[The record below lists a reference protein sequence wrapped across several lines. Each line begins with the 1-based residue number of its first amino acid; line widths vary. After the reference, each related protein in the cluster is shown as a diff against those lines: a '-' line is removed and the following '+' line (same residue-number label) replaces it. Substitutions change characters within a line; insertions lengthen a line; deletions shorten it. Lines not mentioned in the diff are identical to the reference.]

1 MICFTAVRWVQADN
15 GRKQHPGNKAV
26 NRRATAAGL
35 APGRRR
41 QTRTSLWAGDP
52 GLGRYLGGDYD
63 WLRVEAITGGG
74 GQTCGRDGVDFSLNA
89 GQRELPVRPVSR
101 SPYMGDNPAG
111 KLLRSVEGGAY
122 WVAVA
127 PALARLP
134 TALGYRMACWRGD
147 LLFRCQT
154 GKRTELARNVRL
166 VLGNELSPA
175 AQQQVVRDWFRL
187 LSCGVVDVKRLRRG
201 ARPLRRLV
209 EIRGRE
215 HLEAALAAGKG
226 AILCSAHFG
235 SHASG
240 LSVLHASGFPV
251 THIGRWDHNYNYD
264 HRVNYNRR
272 VGVSPLERW
281 FWERVYTRPVL
292 RYRQRPNIEPWSGR
306 PQVAMQ
312 AAAVL
317 RANEVLSISIDA
329 PPLDNE
335 RARAVDVPFLGR
347 RAQLLPGVVT
357 LAQLTGAPVL
367 MGFLYRGADYRH
379 QVWEIS
385 APVPLEGETA
395 TAFGGC
401 VAEVS
406 AAIRRSPAHWNF
418 WHTVDF
424 ARLGLIEPQRD
435 RSPAAEPR
443 RDGRS

>member
-1 MICFTAVRWVQADN
+1 
-15 GRKQHPGNKAV
+15 
-26 NRRATAAGL
+26 
-35 APGRRR
+35 
-41 QTRTSLWAGDP
+41 
-52 GLGRYLGGDYD
+52 
-63 WLRVEAITGGG
+63 
-74 GQTCGRDGVDFSLNA
+74 
-89 GQRELPVRPVSR
+89 
-101 SPYMGDNPAG
+101 MGDNPAG
-111 KLLRSVEGGAY
+111 KWLNGVEGAAY
-122 WVAVA
+122 WAAVA
-127 PALARLP
+127 PTLARLP
-134 TALGYRMACWRGD
+134 AAFGYRIACWRGE
-147 LLFRCQT
+147 LLFRCQV

-175 AQQQVVRDWFRL
+175 AAQQVVRDWFRL
-187 LSCGVVDVKRLRRG
+187 TSCSAVDVKRLRRG

-251 THIGRWDHNYNYD
+251 THIGRWDHNYNYTLL
-264 HRVNYNRR
+264 NCT
-272 VGVSPLERW
+272 VGLSSAKRW
-281 FWERVYTRPVL
+281 FWKLVYARPLL
-292 RYRQRPNIEPWSGR
+292 RYRQRPNIEPWPGR
-306 PQVAMQ
+306 PQVAVL
-312 AAAVL
+312 AAAAL
-317 RANEVLSISIDA
+317 RANEVVSISIDA

-395 TAFGGC
+395 TAFGRC

-406 AAIRRSPAHWNF
+406 AAIRRSPAHWNL
-418 WHTVDF
+418 WHTYDV

-435 RSPAAEPR
+435 RSLAAGLHETGDPYDGPTGSVPAQ
-443 RDGRS
+443 D